1 MAKFTTIFLMALLL
15 CSTLTY
21 AARLTP
27 KTTTTSSSRDNSFEE
42 MEGDKVEEE
51 EISCKGIGEEECL
64 IRRNLVA
71 HIDYIY
77 TQNHKH

>member
-1 MAKFTTIFLMALLL
+1 MTKFTTIFIVALLL

-27 KTTTTSSSRDNSFEE
+27 TTATASSRDISVKEIE
-42 MEGDKVEEE
+42 ADKAEEE
-51 EISCKGIGEEECL
+51 SCNGIGEEECL
-64 IRRNLVA
+64 IRRTLVA
-71 HIDYIY
+71 HTDYIY

>member
-1 MAKFTTIFLMALLL
+1 MAKFTTIFIMALLL

-27 KTTTTSSSRDNSFEE
+27 TTTTFSSREDSVKET
-42 MEGDKVEEE
+42 EGDKAEEE
-51 EISCKGIGEEECL
+51 SCEGIEEDECL
-64 IRRNLVA
+64 IRRTLVA
-71 HIDYIY
+71 HTDYIY

>member
-1 MAKFTTIFLMALLL
+1 MAKFTTIFIMALLL

-27 KTTTTSSSRDNSFEE
+27 TTTTSSYREDSVKET
-42 MEGDKVEEE
+42 EGDKAEEE
-51 EISCKGIGEEECL
+51 SCEGIGEEECL
-64 IRRNLVA
+64 IRRTLVA
-71 HIDYIY
+71 HTDYIY

>member
-1 MAKFTTIFLMALLL
+1 MALLL

-27 KTTTTSSSRDNSFEE
+27 TTTTSSYREDSVKET
-42 MEGDKVEEE
+42 EGDKAEEE
-51 EISCKGIGEEECL
+51 SCEGIGEEECL
-64 IRRNLVA
+64 IRRTLVA
-71 HIDYIY
+71 HTDYIY

>member
-1 MAKFTTIFLMALLL
+1 MAKFTTIFIMALLL

-27 KTTTTSSSRDNSFEE
+27 MTTTSSSREDSVKETEGVKAAEE
-42 MEGDKVEEE
+42 N
-51 EISCKGIGEEECL
+51 CKGIGEEECL
-64 IRRNLVA
+64 IRRTLVA
-71 HIDYIY
+71 HTDYIY

>member
-1 MAKFTTIFLMALLL
+1 MAKFTTIFIMALLV

-27 KTTTTSSSRDNSFEE
+27 TTTTSSFREDSVKET
-42 MEGDKVEEE
+42 EGDKAEEE
-51 EISCKGIGEEECL
+51 SCEGIGEEECL
-64 IRRNLVA
+64 IRRTLVA
-71 HIDYIY
+71 HTDYIY

>member
-1 MAKFTTIFLMALLL
+1 MTYKFTTIFIMALLL

-27 KTTTTSSSRDNSFEE
+27 MTTTASSKDISVKEIEE
-42 MEGDKVEEE
+42 DKVEEE
-51 EISCKGIGEEECL
+51 SCKGIGEEECL
-64 IRRNLVA
+64 IRRTLVA
-71 HIDYIY
+71 HTDYIY